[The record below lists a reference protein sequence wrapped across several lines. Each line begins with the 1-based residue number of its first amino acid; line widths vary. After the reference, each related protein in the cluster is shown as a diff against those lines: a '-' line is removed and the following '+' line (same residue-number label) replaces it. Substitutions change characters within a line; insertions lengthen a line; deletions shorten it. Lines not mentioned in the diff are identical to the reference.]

1 MEIKFKR
8 NGGLYIDSKIAQEW
22 VVRIPTVKH
31 RLIRGGSVALDMP
44 QRFDLR
50 NGKKGIVFIDMSL
63 KKYLVIPNEVLSL
76 YEPVITAYMGVK
88 DAFYVYS
95 VKTILEEQKLELVP
109 IKGAV

>member
-8 NGGLYIDSKIAQEW
+8 NGGLFIDSSIHKDW

-50 NGKKGIVFIDMSL
+50 NGKKGIVFIDMSM
-63 KKYLVIPNEVLSL
+63 KKYLVITNEILAL
-76 YEPVITAYMGVK
+76 YEPTVAAYMGVK
-88 DAFYVYS
+88 DAFHCYS
-95 VKTILEEQKLELVP
+95 VKTILEEQNLEL
-109 IKGAV
+109 ILIREAK